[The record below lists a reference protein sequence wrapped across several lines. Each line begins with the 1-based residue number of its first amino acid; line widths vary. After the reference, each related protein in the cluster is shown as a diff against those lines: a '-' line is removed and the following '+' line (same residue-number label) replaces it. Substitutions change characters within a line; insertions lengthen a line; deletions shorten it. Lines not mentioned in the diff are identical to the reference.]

1 MHRVQSMICYVGG
14 TGGDFLKTLCLQQ
27 LDLNTSVECNI
38 TDTGLV
44 LHNRRY
50 FRDICVDYKNVVPNI
65 LDWSQVDPVEN
76 SHYYFDWFVELAE
89 KFYYIDFPESAAVGI
104 VDVYIAK
111 RHQSN
116 LMHFVEAHKQTLPV
130 WAQQRVT
137 EHNARQ
143 FFSTLWLKQ
152 VHIWKTVPNM
162 QTIALADFFNR
173 QNLINV
179 VQQLTQTPIRDFDKF
194 DQTFTTWTEKNS
206 VLKKLVC

>member
-1 MHRVQSMICYVGG
+1 MICYVGG

-50 FRDICVDYKNVVPNI
+50 LRDICVDYKNVVPNI
-65 LDWSQVDPVEN
+65 
-76 SHYYFDWFVELAE
+76 
-89 KFYYIDFPESAAVGI
+89 FPESAAVGI

-116 LMHFVEAHKQTLPV
+116 LMHFVEAHKQTLPA

-162 QTIALADFFNR
+162 QAIALADFFNR